1 MKIVPLILCLV
12 PVTLG
17 LAVSASALNHKS
29 VITCARVLRG
39 EVEERGGVDAGASST
54 TNDKEIVRKALAPEG
69 LRRDGPDVVVAPPQ
83 RYFGIDSSSRLDLR
97 TVALATSVN
106 VLMTQDTG
114 RMETVMHEE
123 SGNLEIATFAG
134 GCFWCIESDFEKVD
148 GVTKVI
154 SGYTGGQLA
163 NPAYQQ
169 VCSGTSGHLEAVQV
183 FFDPQVLDYSELLK
197 IFWRNVD
204 PTDPEGQFIDRGF
217 QYSTA
222 VFYHNERQKKLA
234 EESKRELAASGRFDR
249 PVVTPILSVSEFY
262 AAEDY
267 HQDFYKN
274 YPTQYRMYRGDSGRD
289 EFIERAWADE
299 SPSQFRAREFS
310 KPAEAEL
317 KELLTPLQYKV
328 TQDEGTEPAFRNE
341 YWDNKKEGIYVD
353 VVSGEPLFSSL
364 DKFESGTGWPSFTT
378 PLEQDNLVEEED
390 RSYFM
395 VRTEVRSKHGDSHL
409 GHLFPDGPAPSG
421 MRYCINSASLRFVPK
436 EDLEREGYGE
446 YLQLFSEG
454 EGSLLN
460 RSSRD
465 SIENTDAISDLDT
478 SH

>member
-1 MKIVPLILCLV
+1 
-12 PVTLG
+12 
-17 LAVSASALNHKS
+17 
-29 VITCARVLRG
+29 
-39 EVEERGGVDAGASST
+39 
-54 TNDKEIVRKALAPEG
+54 
-69 LRRDGPDVVVAPPQ
+69 
-83 RYFGIDSSSRLDLR
+83 
-97 TVALATSVN
+97 
-106 VLMTQDTG
+106 
-114 RMETVMHEE
+114 
-123 SGNLEIATFAG
+123 
-134 GCFWCIESDFEKVD
+134 VD

-163 NPAYQQ
+163 NPTYQQ
-169 VCSGTSGHLEAVQV
+169 VCSGTTGHLEAVQV
-183 FFDPQVLDYSELLK
+183 FFDPQVLDYSEVLD

-262 AAEDY
+262 PAEDY

-289 EFIERAWADE
+289 EFIERVWVDE
-299 SPSQFRAREFS
+299 SPLQFQAREFS

-421 MRYCINSASLRFVPK
+421 MRYCINSASLRFIPK

-446 YLQLFSEG
+446 YLRLFSEG
-454 EGSLLN
+454 EESLLN